1 MVNTPR
7 TVRASLT
14 ASVGR
19 ARNCC
24 IALALLFIP
33 AEARAHFHKAGAFG
47 AVSWAKGSR
56 LAGFQ
61 LSVDFPVTTPEE
73 GNDWKPLYIVF
84 ADAGAN
90 WGLADSGQRTQTTGM
105 IGVRA
110 VWGDWKIQP
119 FVHSALATIHTQG
132 SAARLADTTVG
143 LGVGGGLSISLR
155 DECDRKEPENPCKY
169 RNGLFLRMQYDVVAT
184 GWPKGLFPRYQRAS
198 VGIEFRFPRRTD

>member
-1 MVNTPR
+1 MVKTPR

-24 IALALLFIP
+24 LALALLFIP

-61 LSVDFPVTTPEE
+61 LSVDFPVTRPQDPKNL
-73 GNDWKPLYIVF
+73 NDWKPMSMVF

-90 WGLADSGQRTQTTGM
+90 WGAAAGGQRTQATGM
-105 IGVRA
+105 VGVRA
-110 VWGDWKIQP
+110 VWGNWRIQP
-119 FVHSALATIHTQG
+119 FVHAALATVHTQD
-132 SAARLADTTVG
+132 SAARLADTAVG
-143 LGVGGGLSISLR
+143 LGVGGGLSIVVREESTSRNAVLLR
-155 DECDRKEPENPCKY
+155 VQC
-169 RNGLFLRMQYDVVAT
+169 DVVAA
-184 GWPKGLFPRYQRAS
+184 GGPEAPIQRYKRLSA
-198 VGIEFRFPRRTD
+198 GIEFRFPRSY